1 MYFAGSLEARREKK
15 AAATSFARQRDE
27 RCMRHLPYIL
37 CIYIIPSHSPEM
49 RERDVLGGDERHQ
62 FNRLV
67 AARKREQDIKVACG
81 VFAAGYCPIADIAFV
96 PAL

>member
-1 MYFAGSLEARREKK
+1 
-15 AAATSFARQRDE
+15 
-27 RCMRHLPYIL
+27 MRHLPYIL